1 MGGSLMQAIEADKKS
16 GKLMDKRAEA
26 MTKKCF
32 DGLFQIWEKMGS
44 ENLRKDKVD
53 YILKNFEDILEIYII
68 IEKKNMEK
76 MKKNIQ
82 ELHLR
87 RRELHKDLGMDCTYT
102 PTNQN
107 LLLIMMKK
115 DSNWKSKCWKR
126 KSWQVGQLL
135 NKMKLNPVITTRQN
149 QQLRNHRKTRPPIF
163 LLQLQCSNLYPKY
176 L

>member
-1 MGGSLMQAIEADKKS
+1 MLSTLWLSNVSRQTERAIRLSPQQPELHFDIQLSFTLLILKFSTLVDFITCLWIFLFSSIMEAERKY
-16 GKLMDKRAEA
+16 MDKRAEA

-53 YILKNFEDILEIYII
+53 YILKNFEDILEIYVI

-87 RRELHKDLGMDCTYT
+87 RRELHKDLGK
-102 PTNQN
+102 
-107 LLLIMMKK
+107 IIK
-115 DSNWKSKCWKR
+115 
-126 KSWQVGQLL
+126 
-135 NKMKLNPVITTRQN
+135 
-149 QQLRNHRKTRPPIF
+149 
-163 LLQLQCSNLYPKY
+163 
-176 L
+176 

>member
-1 MGGSLMQAIEADKKS
+1 METVLSRESYRLSPKCKVTLLSLQLQQPELHFYIQFYLYASHSQILIDFITCLWIFLFSSIMEAERKY
-16 GKLMDKRAEA
+16 MDKRAEA

-53 YILKNFEDILEIYII
+53 YILKNFEDILEIYVI

-87 RRELHKDLGMDCTYT
+87 RRELHKDLGK
-102 PTNQN
+102 
-107 LLLIMMKK
+107 IIK
-115 DSNWKSKCWKR
+115 
-126 KSWQVGQLL
+126 
-135 NKMKLNPVITTRQN
+135 
-149 QQLRNHRKTRPPIF
+149 
-163 LLQLQCSNLYPKY
+163 
-176 L
+176 

>member
-1 MGGSLMQAIEADKKS
+1 MEAERKYMDKK
-16 GKLMDKRAEA
+16 AEA

-53 YILKNFEDILEIYII
+53 YILKNFEDILEIYVI

-87 RRELHKDLGMDCTYT
+87 RRQLHIDLGKIISFFRSYF
-102 PTNQN
+102 NIRYRRAGFQYFFFV
-107 LLLIMMKK
+107 K
-115 DSNWKSKCWKR
+115 
-126 KSWQVGQLL
+126 
-135 NKMKLNPVITTRQN
+135 
-149 QQLRNHRKTRPPIF
+149 
-163 LLQLQCSNLYPKY
+163 PK
-176 L
+176 

>member
-102 PTNQN
+102 PTTPN
-107 LLLIMMKK
+107 
-115 DSNWKSKCWKR
+115 SKSKFTFDYDEKR
-126 KSWQVGQLL
+126 LELEVEMLEEK
-135 NKMKLNPVITTRQN
+135 KLA
-149 QQLRNHRKTRPPIF
+149 
-163 LLQLQCSNLYPKY
+163 
-176 L
+176 